1 MTVKNILVEPN
12 QILRQISK
20 PVEKV
25 GKEEQQ
31 LMDDMLETMYFE
43 KGIGLA
49 AVQVNV
55 LQRVIVMD
63 LSEEKNK
70 PIVFINPEI
79 NGVSKETREYNEG
92 CLSVPG
98 IYEKVQR
105 PSIVNLKFQRLD
117 GKVVEQEANE
127 LLSVCIQHEIDH
139 LEGVVFLDRLSRLKQ
154 EKIIRKLAKE
164 RKRQFIEN

>member
-1 MTVKNILVEPN
+1 MTILKVLHYPD
-12 QILRQISK
+12 QRLKSVAK
-20 PVEKV
+20 PVLNFDK
-25 GKEEQQ
+25 K
-31 LMDDMLETMYFE
+31 LSRLADDMLETMYSE

-55 LQRVIVMD
+55 LQRVVVMD

-79 NGVSKETREYNEG
+79 IGVSKEIREYNEG

-98 IYEKVQR
+98 VYEKVQR
-105 PSIVNLKFQRLD
+105 PAMVNLRYQRLD
-117 GKVVEQEANE
+117 GKGVEDEADE

-154 EKIIRKLAKE
+154 EKIIKRLTKE
-164 RKRQFIEN
+164 RKKQFIEV